1 MKIVNTIKAI
11 LLLSVVVTLPSCLDL
26 DPQDQMS
33 DANLWQTP
41 NDYKL
46 YANQFYGLVMFRVP
60 YMMVLIVIPVRT

>member
-1 MKIVNTIKAI
+1 MKIVNTIKTI
-11 LLLSVVVTLPSCLDL
+11 LLLSVVVILPSCLDL

-46 YANQFYGLVMFRVP
+46 Y
-60 YMMVLIVIPVRT
+60 VRGEKRCVSKFGRSENI